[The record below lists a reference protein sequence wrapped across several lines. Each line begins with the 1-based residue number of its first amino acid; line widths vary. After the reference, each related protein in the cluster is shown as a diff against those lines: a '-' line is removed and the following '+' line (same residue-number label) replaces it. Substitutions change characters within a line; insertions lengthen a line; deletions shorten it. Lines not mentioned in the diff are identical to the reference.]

1 MGVAHGDGGR
11 GSVGAGEL
19 TLGQAGEVV
28 EVAAAPRE
36 VEGATRPGVSVETPS
51 SVSLIT
57 GPWQYRLL
65 THLMNDSNRGQLLIL
80 FFQSHLK
87 YLLLVI
93 ACLVTLLY

>member
-11 GSVGAGEL
+11 GGVGAGEL

-28 EVAAAPRE
+28 DVAAAPRE

-51 SVSLIT
+51 SVSPIT

-65 THLMNDSNRGQLLIL
+65 TRLMNESNKGQLLIVL
-80 FFQSHLK
+80 FPSDLK